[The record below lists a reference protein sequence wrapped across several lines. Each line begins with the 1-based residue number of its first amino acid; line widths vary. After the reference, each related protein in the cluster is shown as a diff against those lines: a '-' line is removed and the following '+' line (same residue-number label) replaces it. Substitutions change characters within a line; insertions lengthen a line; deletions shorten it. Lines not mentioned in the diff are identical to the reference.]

1 MPLTN
6 NQMQNLIADQMT
18 IVVNDKTLSTTQRT
32 RQMTHLNNSFV
43 RSSHVMLRAMRLAS
57 TVLNRKQELTLP
69 KVVVDL
75 QLRLPVLKQ

>member
-18 IVVNDKTLSTTQRT
+18 IVVNDPNLSVTAKT

-43 RSSHVMLRAMRLAS
+43 RSSHVMLRAMRLVS
-57 TVLNRKQELTLP
+57 TVLVRKQELILP
-69 KVVVDL
+69 KTLVDVTL
-75 QLRLPVLKQ
+75 ALPVLK

>member
-6 NQMQNLIADQMT
+6 NEMQNLIADQMLV
-18 IVVNDKTLSTTQRT
+18 VVNDTTLSVTART

-57 TVLNRKQELTLP
+57 TVLVRKQELVLP
-69 KVVVDL
+69 NVIVDL
-75 QLRLPVLKQ
+75 TLALPVLKQ